1 MLRDCHTSDHG
12 LVAASRAVAS
22 MQRSEQF
29 GDVLGVATGQYP
41 DSTARTLEFRQ
52 ENNQLLAPPGA
63 AS

>member
-29 GDVLGVATGQYP
+29 GHVLGVAAGQYP
-41 DSTARTLEFRQ
+41 DSTARNSEFRQ
-52 ENNQLLAPPGA
+52 DSNRLLAPPGA
-63 AS
+63 VG